1 MKYIIASAKGLWK
14 GLVCV
19 IGGSVALGALFGLYA
34 RSKGDTFQKPFLMFL
49 CAGILIS
56 IALIL
61 LIASV
66 LRKEEPLQKIL
77 AEKGYG
83 DEYLQEFDRIYP
95 PTNVTNKLRKADV
108 LNTMR
113 RFAESEQLL
122 ATIQTFG
129 LSDDRKME
137 YHNTRLD
144 LFLSTHRFA
153 EAQQELAACRQF
165 MDIYVQ
171 GKGNAARGMVFDLN
185 AAVTLATANDFEGSE
200 HYMKEAERSLNS
212 LKDQISPVMFMI
224 ARTMQ
229 LYALGF
235 EKQAEEQAE
244 KTRQEIMNST
254 KLEKAWQKEHFLAQL
269 SRAAEFAPKNDSK
282 E

>member
-19 IGGSVALGALFGLYA
+19 IGGSVLLGALFGLYA
-34 RSKGDTFQKPFLMFL
+34 RSKGDTFQKPFLMFI

-56 IALIL
+56 IALVL

-83 DEYLQEFDRIYP
+83 DEYLQEYDRVYP
-95 PTNVTNKLRKADV
+95 PTNVANKLRKADV

-113 RFAESEQLL
+113 RFDESEQLL
-122 ATIQTFG
+122 ATIPTFG

-137 YHNTRLD
+137 YHNCRLD

-153 EAQQELAACRQF
+153 EAQQELAECRQF
-165 MDIYVQ
+165 MDIYASANPV
-171 GKGNAARGMVFDLN
+171 RGMVYSLN
-185 AAVTLATANDFEGSE
+185 AAVILATANDYEGSE
-200 HYMKEAERSLNS
+200 RYMKSAEQTAFSM
-212 LKDQISPVMFMI
+212 KDTSPVMAMI

-229 LYALGF
+229 FYALGF
-235 EKQAEEQAE
+235 DTQAEQQAE
-244 KTRQEIMNST
+244 KTRTEIMNSP
-254 KLEKAWQKEHFLAQL
+254 KLEKQWQKDHFLAQL
-269 SRAAEFAPKNDSK
+269 SRAPEFAPKNDSK